1 MPTSTRRGFAYKSS
15 RSPYSK
21 PKPQRKPRGRGQYIN
36 PERFVRVATP
46 KDSESYQTKHSF
58 SDFALDKRL
67 QQNIAHNGYLT
78 PTPIQ
83 DQTIALGLQGKD
95 VIGIAGTG
103 TGKTAAFALPILHQ
117 ILNDSTSP
125 VSYTHLTL
133 PTSDLV

>member
-46 KDSESYQTKHSF
+46 KDSESHEIKHKF

-67 QQNIAHNGYLT
+67 QQNIARKGYDT
-78 PTPIQ
+78 PTPFK
-83 DQTIALGLQGKD
+83 TKLSHLGWP
-95 VIGIAGTG
+95 
-103 TGKTAAFALPILHQ
+103 GKT
-117 ILNDSTSP
+117 S
-125 VSYTHLTL
+125 
-133 PTSDLV
+133 